1 MTGYFRCR
9 PTPALSSSL
18 DHEPI
23 WYTEWSSNNSIR
35 ASQMHSRTR
44 RGHVANTRQRTQRPV
59 RLSTNHEPIWV
70 IIISTIDLCQQWNLG
85 EAVLAAVFLA
95 SQWEAVQLTKVI
107 RTETIAFLH
116 QGNDYSYFSLIIRTS
131 RWNYGVETHRWV
143 DQKLK
148 IFKISFFGKIIW
160 HFPQGYL

>member
-59 RLSTNHEPIWV
+59 RLSTNHEPVWV
-70 IIISTIDLCQQWNLG
+70 LIISTIDLCQQWNLG

-116 QGNDYSYFSLIIRTS
+116 QGNDYSFFSRFFMILSNLILVPEKFLILI
-131 RWNYGVETHRWV
+131 WNFLKKWEK
-143 DQKLK
+143 QKEDSP
-148 IFKISFFGKIIW
+148 INHFFGA
-160 HFPQGYL
+160 

>member
-44 RGHVANTRQRTQRPV
+44 RGHVANTRPRTQRPV
-59 RLSTNHEPIWV
+59 SSV
-70 IIISTIDLCQQWNLG
+70 IVPSKY
-85 EAVLAAVFLA
+85 E
-95 SQWEAVQLTKVI
+95 S
-107 RTETIAFLH
+107 
-116 QGNDYSYFSLIIRTS
+116 YSYKHYRSMSTMKSRRGGFGGSLSSKPMRGSSTHKGHSDRDNRFSSS
-131 RWNYGVETHRWV
+131 RKRLFNFSQVFFM
-143 DQKLK
+143 
-148 IFKISFFGKIIW
+148 IFSIW
-160 HFPQGYL
+160 FT

>member
-1 MTGYFRCR
+1 MGQVSTDHLLKISDRSVPVQDVDPWYMTGYFRCR

-59 RLSTNHEPIWV
+59 RTSDQSGPSLSNKYQHYRSM
-70 IIISTIDLCQQWNLG
+70 STMKSRRGGFCGSLSSKPMRGSSTHKGHSDRDN
-85 EAVLAAVFLA
+85 
-95 SQWEAVQLTKVI
+95 
-107 RTETIAFLH
+107 R
-116 QGNDYSYFSLIIRTS
+116 FSSS
-131 RWNYGVETHRWV
+131 RKR
-143 DQKLK
+143 L
-148 IFKISFFGKIIW
+148 FKS
-160 HFPQGYL
+160 